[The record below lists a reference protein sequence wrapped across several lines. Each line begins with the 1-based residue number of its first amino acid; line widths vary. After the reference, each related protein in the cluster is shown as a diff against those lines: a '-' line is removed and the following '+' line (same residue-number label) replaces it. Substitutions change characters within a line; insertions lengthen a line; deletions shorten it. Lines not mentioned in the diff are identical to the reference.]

1 MTTTE
6 APATLFIGGRVMT
19 MTPRL
24 RADLVVLEG
33 ELDPK
38 NPPRVAETWVAGQQV
53 YQSVRYRGRHD

>member
-19 MTPRL
+19 MAPRL

-38 NPPRVAETWVAGQQV
+38 NPPALGRDLGCGAAGL
-53 YQSVRYRGRHD
+53 SVGSLAWPT

>member
-6 APATLFIGGRVMT
+6 APAMLFIGGRVMT
-19 MTPRL
+19 MAPRL

-38 NPPRVAETWVAGQQV
+38 NPPALGRDLGRGAAGL
-53 YQSVRYRGRHD
+53 SVGSLAWPA

>member
-1 MTTTE
+1 
-6 APATLFIGGRVMT
+6 MT

-38 NPPRVAETWVAGQQV
+38 NPPRVAETWVAGPQV

>member
-1 MTTTE
+1 
-6 APATLFIGGRVMT
+6 MT

-38 NPPRVAETWVAGQQV
+38 NPPRVAETWVAGPRV
-53 YQSVRYRGRHD
+53 YQSVR